1 MGLTNLSIARRRL
14 AATAALAGAACTVA
28 YAGATSTFG
37 GPLLLV
43 AVLLA
48 GASAGIGRRSVLAQ
62 VLARGA
68 ALTVLGPCVA
78 AAVALS
84 VRGRLPD
91 AGVLGLTAT
100 MAVALALSRP
110 FLHTDAAR
118 AEFAP
123 VAYRRWFLAG
133 AVTSVAMS
141 LAAFVQALAAT
152 LWTSTAHGLAVGV
165 LGVMLLASGIG
176 VVKMRAWG
184 VLLGIVTATVSLGA
198 AALGLGDPSALG
210 VAAIPGLLGA
220 APLALS
226 RLRLGAP
233 PRYRV
238 DPPLTAPTAPL
249 GRARV
254 TPTSEIPAAEDQE
267 DDEELARATVCARP
281 RPAV

>member
-68 ALTVLGPCVA
+68 ALTVFGPCVA
-78 AAVALS
+78 ATVALAT
-84 VRGRLPD
+84 RGRLPD

-184 VLLGIVTATVSLGA
+184 VPSIVPSPSTSPSGNAPLRSDHTTGSIPPQRDSSARYAAPTVASGRTSVSTERPRSA
-198 AALGLGDPSALG
+198 AS
-210 VAAIPGLLGA
+210 VAA
-220 APLALS
+220 
-226 RLRLGAP
+226 
-233 PRYRV
+233 
-238 DPPLTAPTAPL
+238 
-249 GRARV
+249 
-254 TPTSEIPAAEDQE
+254 
-267 DDEELARATVCARP
+267 
-281 RPAV
+281 